1 MEAYATSVNK
11 VYENFNSC
19 EKGLTDGQVIE
30 NRQKFG
36 KNVVSKQKGKSFIK
50 RVLEAL
56 SDPMLI
62 ILEIAMAIT
71 LGVNIGKSLKG
82 LDSDYYECCGI
93 LVAILI
99 SVILT
104 LVMEGKSQKAFN
116 LLNSMAKNVLVKVI
130 RNNQVTLINQSE
142 VVAGDVILL
151 ESGDKIVCDCRII
164 TSNGLKVDESSL
176 TGESQPVKKD
186 SNIILHKSTLL
197 ADRQNM
203 VFSGCFVVEGSAKC
217 IVTAVGDK
225 AEIGAIASELQVKN
239 CVSAPLQEK
248 LNRLGKLITALG
260 AIASVLVLILTVSKI
275 YSEHRVSFD
284 TIQDAFISSII
295 LIVASVPEGLP
306 TTVAIALTLNVVKL
320 SHSNALIKKLV
331 ATETV
336 GSVSVICSD
345 KTGTLT
351 ENKMTVQKLVC
362 KNNKLNNFIINNI
375 ALNSTANLKVENNKV
390 TYIGNVTEC
399 ALLLYL
405 KKNKIAYADIRE
417 NNKIISVEPFSSKTK
432 NMATIVN
439 INGESIEFL
448 KGATEVVLD
457 KCDVTLKEKQS
468 ISKKVSDAENQGM
481 RVISFAHKL
490 GDNSYVYDGFAVI
503 CDTIRKDVYSSVKEC
518 KRAGIS
524 VKMLTGDSLKTAYNI
539 AKQLDIVGEENCA
552 VESSKI
558 DLLTDDE
565 LKKLLPKI
573 SVVARSTPST
583 KVRIVKLLKEMGEVV
598 ACTGDGIND
607 APAIK
612 HADIGIAM
620 GDGSEITKEASDII
634 LLDNSFSTIVKAIS
648 FGRNIYANFQRFI
661 TFQLSVN
668 LTAVA
673 FIITSIILGFGN
685 PFNTIQLLWINII
698 MDGPPALT
706 LGLENHKGDLM
717 SCKPVK
723 RSDNIVSKNML
734 FRILFHAIFTTAI
747 LSLQYKT
754 NFISCSES
762 QMSTVLFSMFILFQL
777 FNAFNCRE
785 LGKTSVFKNVKDN
798 KVMLAVFFIT
808 FIVQIILT
816 QYLGAFLK
824 TTPLEIDI
832 WFKCILTCFSVVA
845 VSELYKMAYRKL
857 TEKNNLKNYSFKLIK
872 NKNNA

>member
-1 MEAYATSVNK
+1 MKEYSSNINEVIKNL
-11 VYENFNSC
+11 NSS
-19 EKGLTDGQVIE
+19 EKGLTDSQVIE

-36 KNVVSKQKGKSFIK
+36 INVVSKQKGKSFFK
-50 RVLEAL
+50 RVIEAL

-62 ILEIAMAIT
+62 ILEIATVIT
-71 LGVNIGKSLKG
+71 LGINIGKSLKG
-82 LDSDYYECCGI
+82 LETDYYECVGI
-93 LVAILI
+93 IIAILI
-99 SVILT
+99 SVVLT
-104 LVMEGKSQKAFN
+104 LVMEGKSQKAFT
-116 LLNSMAKNVLVKVI
+116 LLNTMSKNSMVKVL
-130 RNNQVTLINQSE
+130 RNGETILINQSD
-142 VVAGDVILL
+142 VVVGDVIFI
-151 ESGDKIVCDCRII
+151 ESGDKIVCDARII
-164 TSNGLKVDESSL
+164 SSNGLKVDESSL
-176 TGESQPVKKD
+176 TGESLPVKKD
-186 SNIILHKSTLL
+186 GSVILHKSTLL
-197 ADRQNM
+197 ADRKNM

-217 IVTAVGDK
+217 IATAVGDK
-225 AEIGAIASELQVKN
+225 AEIGLVANELQVKS

-260 AIASVLVLILTVSKI
+260 SIASVLVLILTVSKI
-275 YSEHRVSFD
+275 YSENRVSFD
-284 TIQDAFISSII
+284 TIQEAFINSII

-320 SHSNALIKKLV
+320 SRSNALIKKLV

-336 GSVSVICSD
+336 GCVSVICSD

-351 ENKMTVQKLVC
+351 ENKMSVQKLIST
-362 KNNKLNNFIINNI
+362 NDKLNDFIINNI
-375 ALNSTANLKVENNKV
+375 AINSTANLSTVNKQI
-390 TYIGNVTEC
+390 TYVGNVTEG

-405 KKNKIAYADIRE
+405 KKNKIDYAKIRDSFAPL
-417 NNKIISVEPFSSKTK
+417 SVEPFSSKSKFMTTEI
-432 NMATIVN
+432 NL
-439 INGESIEFL
+439 NGEKVVYL
-448 KGATEVVLD
+448 KGAIEVVLD
-457 KCDVTLKEKQS
+457 KCNITLKEKES
-468 ISKKVSDAENQGM
+468 IIKKANNYENDGM
-481 RVISFAHKL
+481 RIISFAHKT
-490 GDNSYVYDGFAVI
+490 DEKDYIFDGFAVI
-503 CDTIRKDVYSSVKEC
+503 SDSIRKDVYDSVKEC

-539 AKQLDIVGEENCA
+539 AKQLEIVEDERG
-552 VESSKI
+552 VIESSQI

-565 LKKLLPKI
+565 LKSQLI
-573 SVVARSTPST
+573 NINVVARSTPKT
-583 KVRIVKLLKEMGEVV
+583 KVRVVKLLKEMGEVV

-648 FGRNIYANFQRFI
+648 FGRNIYSNFRRFI

-668 LTAVA
+668 LTAVT
-673 FIITSIILGFGN
+673 FIIASLIIGTGN
-685 PFNTIQLLWINII
+685 PFNTLQLLWINII

-717 SCKPVK
+717 SFKPVK

-734 FRILFHAIFTTAI
+734 LRIVFHAIFTTVI
-747 LSLQYKT
+747 LALQYKT
-754 NFISCSES
+754 NFIGCQEG

-785 LGKTSVFKNVKDN
+785 LGKTSVFKNIKDN
-798 KVMLAVFFIT
+798 KIMLIVFLIT
-808 FIVQIILT
+808 FIAQILLT

-824 TTPLEIDI
+824 TTPLNLGI
-832 WFKCILTCFSVVA
+832 WLKCILTCFSVIV
-845 VSELYKMAYRKL
+845 VSEFYKLVFRKL
-857 TEKNNLKNYSFKLIK
+857 KEKNNLKNYSFRLIK